1 MLDGFHIM
9 TIKQYE
15 TYLDE
20 LKDKV
25 REWKHD
31 GLGYTS
37 VKCELVNEVT
47 KTAGSPKETMF
58 TATQLKQIFELAR

>member
-9 TIKQYE
+9 TINEYE
-15 TYLDE
+15 TYLEE

-25 REWKHD
+25 REWQSD
-31 GLGYTS
+31 GLGYVS
-37 VKCELVNEVT
+37 LKCELANEIT

-58 TATQLKQIFELAR
+58 TATQLKQIFDLAR